1 MNLVLQGAADP
12 EPHLSGLAELY
23 PGGEWRRLD
32 ATAWRLD
39 GVSRHPALPEF
50 CASRRLDWAYVPPQR
65 RLSDFGLVAFD
76 MDSTLIA
83 TETLNDLAELAG
95 VGEEV
100 SRLTALSMA
109 GQVDFAASFQRRVA
123 LLAGLGESAL
133 EQVYQ
138 ERVRLSPGAKTLLA
152 ELKERGIKTLLATGG
167 FDYFA
172 HRLQAELGLDFV
184 ACNTLEIRQGKLTGR
199 LAGPLLDASGKAG
212 ALAQTCRKLGL
223 SVSQSAAVGDG
234 ANDLEMLQA
243 AGVGIAFRAREA
255 LKKHAAHALDHAGLD
270 GVLPLLG
277 ITGS

>member
-1 MNLVLQGAADP
+1 LNLVLQGAADP

-39 GVSRHPALPEF
+39 GVFPHPALPEF
-50 CASRRLDWAYVPPQR
+50 CASRRLDWAYVPPLR
-65 RLSDFGLVAFD
+65 RLSNFGLVAFD

-199 LAGPLLDASGKAG
+199 LAGPLLDAAGKAG
-212 ALAQTCRKLGL
+212 ALAQTCRELGL

-234 ANDLEMLQA
+234 ANDLEMLQT